1 MPNRTRYPQFSRL
14 LGLCLLGL
22 ALIAVGAAPASAQPA
37 KAGKGLTGSGQP
49 SRNGPVEVSVEAS
62 DAAVAPGGWVVVAV
76 TLDHEP
82 EWHAHTND
90 PQLPPSWEETGFAA
104 IPTTIEVTGPAGIAI
119 GQIQWPEA
127 HAILLDLT
135 GSGTPE
141 PYEVFEGRAVAFV
154 PVRIAGDGAAGATE
168 LQVEVGY
175 QACDAT
181 TCDRPQKESYAVPL
195 TIDPAG
201 PTMPTLSVGDF
212 TGFDPAH
219 LTVAAGTAGPD
230 AAQEGVGE
238 GGTPAAAGGD
248 EVPTVETGGGPTFFG
263 IPVPGGGII
272 GLVGL
277 GIVGAIGGLVLN
289 LTPCVLPVIPIKVMT
304 LVKHGGEHRS
314 RTLVLGAWMALG
326 VVAFWVAIGLPMAFL
341 NSALDPSRF
350 IFGNWWVTLGL
361 GLLIAFLGVGIM
373 GLFVINLPKSVYAVN
388 PKADTAHGSFLFGV
402 MTAVLGLPCFGF
414 VAGGLLA
421 QAATMPASQIMAVFG
436 GLGVGMAAPYLV
448 LAAFPQLV
456 GRIPR
461 TGPASELVKQ
471 VMGLLL
477 LAAAAFFFAVGI
489 HTLIAERPWMA
500 TNMKWW
506 GAVVFI
512 AAAGLWLTL
521 RTFQIT
527 KRPGRRAVF
536 TLLSLAGTLG
546 IGWFAAD
553 STADS
558 KARHLALATTEGTS
572 DYVQGV
578 WNHYTPARFEKAI
591 ADGKV
596 VVVDFTAEWCI
607 NCKAYKRTVLDRDP
621 VASRLARADV
631 VTFEGDTTSNTDPSN
646 ALMEELGLTGV
657 PQLVIW
663 GPAID
668 TPLVSNNAPPGEVVR
683 RVDQAAGVT
692 TEARG
697 G

>member
-1 MPNRTRYPQFSRL
+1 VL
-14 LGLCLLGL
+14 AGLGAGPVL
-22 ALIAVGAAPASAQPA
+22 AQANKGAPG
-37 KAGKGLTGSGQP
+37 AGKATRQ
-49 SRNGPVEVSVEAS
+49 GPVAVRVESS

-76 TLDHEP
+76 TLDHE
-82 EWHAHTND
+82 EGWHAHTND
-90 PQLPPSWEETGFAA
+90 PQLPPSWVETGFVA
-104 IPTTIEVTGPAGIAI
+104 IPTTIKVTGPEGITI
-119 GQIQWPEA
+119 GPIQWPKA

-154 PVRIAGDGAAGATE
+154 PVRVAGDAAAGTME

-181 TCDRPQKESYAVPL
+181 TCDRPQQESYAVPL
-195 TIDPAG
+195 TIDPAR
-201 PTMPTLSVGDF
+201 PTPPTLSAGVF
-212 TGFDPAH
+212 SGFDPAH
-219 LTVAAGTAGPD
+219 LTEVQAEPAGTTPGAEPD
-230 AAQEGVGE
+230 PASAAEETDHATGEVVPEGWWQLLVVAFLGAVG
-238 GGTPAAAGGD
+238 G
-248 EVPTVETGGGPTFFG
+248 F
-263 IPVPGGGII
+263 
-272 GLVGL
+272 
-277 GIVGAIGGLVLN
+277 VLN

-314 RTLVLGAWMALG
+314 RTLVLGAWMATG
-326 VVAFWVAIGLPMAFL
+326 VVAFWVAIGVPMAFL
-341 NSALDPSRF
+341 NSTLDPSRV

-361 GLLIAFLGVGIM
+361 GLLIAVLGVGIM

-421 QAATMPASQIMAVFG
+421 GAATMPASQIMAVFG

-456 GRIPR
+456 SRIPR

-471 VMGLLL
+471 VMGLLM
-477 LAAAAFFFAVGI
+477 LAAAAFFIAVGVY
-489 HTLIAERPWMA
+489 TLVAERPWMA

-536 TLLSLAGTLG
+536 TLISLAGTLG
-546 IGWFAAD
+546 VGWFAVD
-553 STADS
+553 STA
-558 KARHLALATTEGTS
+558 KAKALHEVLAPTANSS
-572 DYVQGV
+572 DYVIGA
-578 WNHYTPARFEKAI
+578 WNPYTPAKYDKAL
-591 ADGKV
+591 ADGKA
-596 VVVDFTAEWCI
+596 VVVDFTAEWCL
-607 NCKAYKRTVLDRDP
+607 NCKAYKRSVLDRDP
-621 VASRLARADV
+621 VKARLARPDV
-631 VTFEGDTTSNTDPSN
+631 VAFEGDVTSGADPANELMERLGITGIPQLAILGPGVGEPMLSN
-646 ALMEELGLTGV
+646 AATG
-657 PQLVIW
+657 
-663 GPAID
+663 A
-668 TPLVSNNAPPGEVVR
+668 EVVR
-683 RVDQAAGVT
+683 RIDQAAGVT